1 MTLVLQGI
9 ALFAFVPL
17 VLWLFL
23 AQPLGPGWSL
33 ALGVAIIAGHRAVAA
48 PWAARHAMRR
58 CIWCG
63 RPGQQ
68 AGVVPV
74 ASGPR
79 TTAFAVCGGAH
90 ERLVRQFFGFLR
102 RFRVAIGIGI
112 FAPLTLLLAGTLLR
126 ALGVASLAHARQR
139 PAVPGD
145 RGGDRRLSSRS
156 PTARLRRPSIPARP
170 SPCTTSSCSA
180 SAIRCGCSASS
191 AGGGCSRRRFGWA
204 APCPPDPHLTLAS
217 TRRGRHCHN
226 AGLCIPPTR
235 GTP

>member
-1 MTLVLQGI
+1 MVVLQGI

-68 AGVVPV
+68 AGAVPV

-79 TTAFAVCGGAH
+79 TTAFAVCDDSHG
-90 ERLVRQFFGFLR
+90 RLVRQFFGFVNR
-102 RFRVAIGIGI
+102 HRIAIGIGI
-112 FAPLTLLLAGTLLR
+112 FAPLAVLLAGTLLR
-126 ALGVASLAHARQR
+126 ALGAASLSHGANAQQFRVIVAATVVLVSFAYR
-139 PAVPGD
+139 WSAPAEHP
-145 RGGDRRLSSRS
+145 RS
-156 PTARLRRPSIPARP
+156 PFPVHNLFLIGIRNTLWVFRIVGGWWLLAAAWHAGRL
-170 SPCTTSSCSA
+170 
-180 SAIRCGCSASS
+180 
-191 AGGGCSRRRFGWA
+191 FWY
-204 APCPPDPHLTLAS
+204 
-217 TRRGRHCHN
+217 
-226 AGLCIPPTR
+226 
-235 GTP
+235 

>member
-1 MTLVLQGI
+1 LTLVLQGA

-48 PWAARHAMRR
+48 PWAVRHAMGR

-79 TTAFAVCGGAH
+79 TTAFAVCSGAH
-90 ERLVRQFFGFLR
+90 ERLARQFFGFLR
-102 RFRVAIGIGI
+102 RFRVPIGIGI
-112 FAPLTLLLAGTLLR
+112 FGPLALLLAGTLLS
-126 ALGVASLAHARQR
+126 ALGAVSPPHDANAMQFRVIVAATVVLVSLTYRGSV
-139 PAVPGD
+139 PAEHP
-145 RGGDRRLSSRS
+145 RS
-156 PTARLRRPSIPARP
+156 PFPVHNLFLLGIRNTLWVFRIVGGWWLLAAALRP
-170 SPCTTSSCSA
+170 
-180 SAIRCGCSASS
+180 
-191 AGGGCSRRRFGWA
+191 GGALF
-204 APCPPDPHLTLAS
+204 P
-217 TRRGRHCHN
+217 
-226 AGLCIPPTR
+226 
-235 GTP
+235 